1 MPGSASSFI
10 FAPEST
16 RNAGTVVE
24 AARMVLV
31 PLILT
36 SAWAVRVGLTA
47 DATSSGRA
55 VKVASVDIEGIGI
68 AWRIVSSVPTGVGMA
83 RDEDCS
89 VRDDS
94 ISSIS
99 VGRVVGCGGDLGGC
113 PSHVPF
119 MIASN
124 C

>member
-1 MPGSASSFI
+1 
-10 FAPEST
+10 
-16 RNAGTVVE
+16 
-24 AARMVLV
+24 MVLV

-55 VKVASVDIEGIGI
+55 VKVASVDIEGIDI
-68 AWRIVSSVPTGVGMA
+68 AWRIVSSIPTGVGMA
-83 RDEDCS
+83 RDENCS

-94 ISSIS
+94 ISSVS

-119 MIASN
+119 MIASD